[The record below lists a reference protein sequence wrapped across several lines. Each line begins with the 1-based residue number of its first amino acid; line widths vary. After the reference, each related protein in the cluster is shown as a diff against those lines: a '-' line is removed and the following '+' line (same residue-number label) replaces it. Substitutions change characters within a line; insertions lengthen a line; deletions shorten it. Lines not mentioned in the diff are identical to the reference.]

1 MAQNISADEARRRA
15 EARFEKITQREK
27 EAAESMAAE
36 QARQKAV
43 AAKIERLRSLRL
55 AKEAEDQAAAAL
67 ELAYAPTAPAPKRKR
82 KAAAAKA

>member
-1 MAQNISADEARRRA
+1 MAQNISTDEARRRA

-67 ELAYAPTAPAPKRKR
+67 ELAYAPAAPPKRKR
-82 KAAAAKA
+82 RTAAKG